1 MWKCGAFN
9 YGGSVICPAWIAQQA
24 LCLRLGFL
32 LQNCPNYSGGAACDT
47 FAEKNTGFLN
57 FLVQCA
63 LKEIFS
69 SPMTANVIMPE
80 GNGLSAGR
88 NIAVQ

>member
-1 MWKCGAFN
+1 MIW
-9 YGGSVICPAWIAQQA
+9 PAGFARRA
-24 LCLRLGFL
+24 LCLRLSFL

-57 FLVQCA
+57 FLVHRA
-63 LKEIFS
+63 LKEISS
-69 SPMTANVIMPE
+69 SPMAANVIMPE
-80 GNGLSAGR
+80 GNGLSAGK